1 MTIQYKHSD
10 TFIFEPET
18 FRLVLETK
26 EIKLSL
32 KESAVLQKLCED
44 SMRVVDRRA
53 MLTDIW
59 GDSESS
65 DISLNKTILQLRRK
79 FESIGLNGVIDTVP
93 RVGYILK
100 IAIEKQQGD
109 SLAHRAEIIDEDL
122 EVPEAIPTNII
133 HSSHTS
139 HKPKIT
145 QTRLVVL
152 STIILVISGLIFSV
166 FKLVLSD
173 KNSAQ
178 TNHDFL
184 IDIPNDQEQGRTLLF
199 ADNLSEVDH
208 TKYMTLSKYIKED
221 ISYYALA
228 SKSALSFIR
237 LGSKSETTWQ
247 KTFLINPNREIATQ
261 IKCIVNYINEY
272 KPQPISVKPLAGMS
286 YVRLNFYRPCG
297 TEDSYL
303 GYILIKST
311 VNEKSGSTWTQDLS
325 FIDKHGDSL
334 FHLKRFSRALR
345 KSEAT
350 ALNIKSFHVDYVNQE
365 ALQLKPE
372 IHDIF
377 NQFTQD
383 EISLKTIDKVN
394 EIYASSVFGGV
405 LFHVDRF

>member
-1 MTIQYKHSD
+1 MTIQYKYSD

-79 FESIGLNGVIDTVP
+79 FESIGLNGAIDTVP

-122 EVPEAIPTNII
+122 EEPEVTPTNII

-139 HKPKIT
+139 NKPKI
-145 QTRLVVL
+145 RLVVL
-152 STIILVISGLIFSV
+152 STIMLVISGLIFSV
-166 FKLVLSD
+166 FKLILSD
-173 KNSAQ
+173 KNSGQ
-178 TNHDFL
+178 SSHDFL
-184 IDIPNDQEQGRTLLF
+184 IEIPNDQEQGRTLLF
-199 ADNLSEVDH
+199 ADNISEVDH
-208 TKYMTLSKYIKED
+208 TKYMTLSKYINED
-221 ISYYALA
+221 ISYYAFA

-237 LGSKSETTWQ
+237 LGSKSKTTWQ
-247 KTFLINPNREIATQ
+247 KTFLINPEREIATQ

-272 KPQPISVKPLAGMS
+272 KPQPISVQPLAGMS

-311 VNEKSGSTWTQDLS
+311 VNEESGSTWTQDLS
-325 FIDKHGDSL
+325 FIDKHGESL

-345 KSEAT
+345 SSEAT

-365 ALQLKPE
+365 ALQLNPD
-372 IHDIF
+372 IHNIF

-383 EISLKTIDKVN
+383 EISLKTIDKGK
-394 EIYASSVFGGV
+394 EIFASSVFGGI
-405 LFHVDRF
+405 LFHIDRF

>member
-1 MTIQYKHSD
+1 
-10 TFIFEPET
+10 
-18 FRLVLETK
+18 
-26 EIKLSL
+26 
-32 KESAVLQKLCED
+32 
-44 SMRVVDRRA
+44 
-53 MLTDIW
+53 
-59 GDSESS
+59 
-65 DISLNKTILQLRRK
+65 
-79 FESIGLNGVIDTVP
+79 
-93 RVGYILK
+93 
-100 IAIEKQQGD
+100 
-109 SLAHRAEIIDEDL
+109 
-122 EVPEAIPTNII
+122 
-133 HSSHTS
+133 
-139 HKPKIT
+139 
-145 QTRLVVL
+145 
-152 STIILVISGLIFSV
+152 
-166 FKLVLSD
+166 
-173 KNSAQ
+173 
-178 TNHDFL
+178 
-184 IDIPNDQEQGRTLLF
+184 
-199 ADNLSEVDH
+199 
-208 TKYMTLSKYIKED
+208 
-221 ISYYALA
+221 
-228 SKSALSFIR
+228 
-237 LGSKSETTWQ
+237 
-247 KTFLINPNREIATQ
+247 
-261 IKCIVNYINEY
+261 
-272 KPQPISVKPLAGMS
+272 MS